1 VDRRDRSSFDKRRQ
15 GLALLIIEF
24 ARLARGLAINQ
35 AIRPFPIEPKNPVA
49 DHLEA
54 DIANSGRILALAAV
68 INLCQGK

>member
-1 VDRRDRSSFDKRRQ
+1 MDRRDRSSFDKHRQ

-49 DHLEA
+49 DHLET
-54 DIANSGRILALAAV
+54 DVANPCRVLTLAAI
-68 INLCQGK
+68 INLCQCK